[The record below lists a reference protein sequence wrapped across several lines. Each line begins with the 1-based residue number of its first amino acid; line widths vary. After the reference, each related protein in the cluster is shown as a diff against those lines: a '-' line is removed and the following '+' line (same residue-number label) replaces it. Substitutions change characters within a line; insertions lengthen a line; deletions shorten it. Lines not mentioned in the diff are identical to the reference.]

1 MATTQGER
9 DRREIAQKPRY
20 SSPTGGKGGASPTGG
35 TSPQEPPPKV
45 KGNQEAKAKAKA
57 KVAAVKAFKGLV
69 GGVEDL
75 IDSPIAL

>member
-1 MATTQGER
+1 MAITQGKR

-45 KGNQEAKAKAKA
+45 KGSQEVKVEAKEKAA
-57 KVAAVKAFKGLV
+57 VVKAFKGLV
-69 GGVEDL
+69 GVVEDR
-75 IDSPIAL
+75 ID